1 MEQPKKIEFIS
12 SSEQGVPTAAV
23 EPKPPARL
31 KIFLSVFFISLALGL
46 IINYARPAVYQSSA
60 TLLTSAPVA
69 IDQTSVD
76 TADLQHVT
84 IQQQKL
90 LGFELLSA
98 TLELLKNQQGIDNLT
113 LQDVRNMLSVK
124 PVEQTNLLMLT
135 ATGPEPELLPKVVNT
150 WINVYQ
156 DARAMNIQQSARQTI
171 EQVQSEL
178 KELDEKISQ
187 KQQELNQFR
196 QQHDISSIVREE
208 NEQTAALNALTQA
221 LNNAKE
227 DEIKAKARLDAIN
240 QAIASGQTIVP
251 EHEQRSLSNLEK
263 RYQELKEKLAE
274 FDKRYTRDYLALQP
288 SLKFIPEQIKK
299 LEKEIRR
306 KRKVGQNSVW
316 TEASQE
322 YQAARQVTAKLRIQ
336 LDRAK
341 KEAASFS
348 TLFAK
353 HEQLQ
358 EDLKSLE
365 ELYRD
370 TQIRLTKIESSQ
382 IEQYPQ
388 VEVVEKA
395 SLNLQA
401 ISPDYTLGAG
411 IALLSALVLAFFAVW
426 LIEFLSQSSKPEQ
439 GFHSPIAVW
448 FGQAPQQ
455 TEQIID
461 DASDKLIEKTNE
473 QGLPFLQQEY
483 KKIPDEELTI
493 LLKNSSPDTQL
504 IILLLL
510 SGLSADEIST
520 LDINNFQLEDNTLH
534 LADSDRTIAIG
545 QRLAQRLQQ
554 AIEQGNL
561 WEQPSQLSPDD
572 INALLYCVFVDAR
585 ISTQDT
591 LPAEQIRQSYII
603 YLVEQGLRLTLLEK
617 ITSKLAPVE
626 LAGYARFS
634 PEHKGLDIDMINPV
648 HPCCR

>member
-617 ITSKLAPVE
+617 ITGKLAPVE

>member
-12 SSEQGVPTAAV
+12 SSEQGAPTAAV
-23 EPKPPARL
+23 EPKLPARL

-90 LGFELLSA
+90 LGYELLSA
-98 TLELLKNQQGIDNLT
+98 TLERLKNQQGIENLT
-113 LQDVRNMLSVK
+113 LQDIRNMLSVK
-124 PVEQTNLLMLT
+124 PVEQTNLLMLA

-156 DARAMNIQQSARQTI
+156 DARAMGIQQSARQTI

-240 QAIASGQTIVP
+240 QAIASGQTVVP

-263 RYQELKEKLAE
+263 RYQDLKEKLAE

-322 YQAARQVTAKLRIQ
+322 YQAAKQVTAKLRIQ
-336 LDRAK
+336 LDQAK

-426 LIEFLSQSSKPEQ
+426 LIEFLSLSSKPEQ
-439 GFHSPIAVW
+439 GFHSPIAIW

-461 DASDKLIEKTNE
+461 DASDKLIEKTDE
-473 QGLPFLQQEY
+473 QGLPFLQKEY

-510 SGLSADEIST
+510 SGLNADEISA
-520 LDINNFQLEDNTLH
+520 LDVNNIQLEDNTLH
-534 LADSDRTIAIG
+534 LADRTIVIG
-545 QRLAQRLQQ
+545 QQLVQRLQQ
-554 AIEQGNL
+554 AIEQGKL
-561 WEQPSQLSPDD
+561 WEQPSQLNPDD
-572 INALLYCVFVDAR
+572 INALLYCVFVDAG

-617 ITSKLAPVE
+617 ITGKLAPVE

-634 PEHKGLDIDMINPV
+634 PDHKGLDIDMINPV

>member
-12 SSEQGVPTAAV
+12 SSEQGAPTAAV
-23 EPKPPARL
+23 EHKPPARL

-90 LGFELLSA
+90 LGYELLSA
-98 TLELLKNQQGIDNLT
+98 TLERLKNQQGIDNLT
-113 LQDVRNMLSVK
+113 LQDIRNMLSVK
-124 PVEQTNLLMLT
+124 PVEQTNLLMLA

-156 DARAMNIQQSARQTI
+156 DARAMGIQQSARQTI

-240 QAIASGQTIVP
+240 QAIASGQTVVP

-336 LDRAK
+336 LDQAK

-426 LIEFLSQSSKPEQ
+426 LIEFLSLSSKPEQ

-461 DASDKLIEKTNE
+461 AASDKLIEKTDE

-510 SGLSADEIST
+510 SGLNADEISA
-520 LDINNFQLEDNTLH
+520 LDVNNIQLEDNTLH
-534 LADSDRTIAIG
+534 LADRDRTIAIG

-561 WEQPSQLSPDD
+561 WEQPSQLNPDD
-572 INALLYCVFVDAR
+572 INALLYCVFVDAG

-617 ITSKLAPVE
+617 ITGKLAPVE